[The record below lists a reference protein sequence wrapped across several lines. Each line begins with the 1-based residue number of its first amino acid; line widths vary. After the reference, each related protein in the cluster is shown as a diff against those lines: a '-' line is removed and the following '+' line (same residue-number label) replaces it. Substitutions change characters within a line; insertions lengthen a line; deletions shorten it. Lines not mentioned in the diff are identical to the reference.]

1 MLLSN
6 VMDAEMANFLGGK
19 ETINKKQE
27 IFSWLLYIMATGPA
41 DEAVSEINN
50 QRQLLLWW

>member
-6 VMDAEMANFLGGK
+6 VMDAEMASFLGGK

-27 IFSWLLYIMATGPA
+27 IFFGLVYNGYWPS
-41 DEAVSEINN
+41 
-50 QRQLLLWW
+50 R